1 MPEGPEIRKAADR
14 VAQAI
19 VGKRAI
25 RVEFTQARLSSWNSI
40 LSGNTVHSI
49 ETHGK
54 AMLTRF
60 DNGLNI
66 YSHNQLYGR
75 WLCVPAGE
83 MPDSNRQLRL
93 AIHSADQWA
102 LLYSASD
109 IEVLRDSELK
119 QHPFLKKI
127 GPDVLSAGLTAETV
141 AQRLLEKR
149 FRNRQLGSFLTDQ
162 SFVAGL
168 GNYLRCD
175 ILFYEKLH
183 PKTKPSQ
190 LEPQQIKNL
199 AQTILRMP
207 RQSYATAG
215 ITNDLEKTRQL
226 LEQGIDLEDAR
237 FLVFHRQGQ
246 PCYRCG
252 SKIRKQNISGQ
263 CYLCPKCQNPVG
275 DCTSSLL
282 PGVR

>member
-19 VGKRAI
+19 AGKRAI
-25 RVEFTQARLSSWNSI
+25 RVEFTQTKLKSWDKKLSNH
-40 LSGNTVHSI
+40 VVRCI

-83 MPDSNRQLRL
+83 LPETTRQLRL
-93 AIHSADQWA
+93 AIKTTHQWA

-109 IEVLRDSELK
+109 IEVLHDSDIS
-119 QHPFLKKI
+119 QHPFLKKL
-127 GPDVLSAGLTAETV
+127 GPDVLSPNLTVEQVT
-141 AQRLLEKR
+141 QRLLDKR
-149 FRNRQLGSFLTDQ
+149 FHNRQLGSFLTDQ

-190 LEPQQIKNL
+190 LTPQKIKSL
-199 AQTILRMP
+199 AKTILRMP
-207 RQSYATAG
+207 QQSYATAG
-215 ITNDLEKTRQL
+215 ITNDLQTTKKL
-226 LEQGIDLEDAR
+226 VKQGVDLEDAR
-237 FLVFHRQGQ
+237 FLIFHRDGQ
-246 PCYRCG
+246 LCYRCG
-252 SKIRKQNISGQ
+252 GKIQKQDISGP
-263 CYLCPKCQNPVG
+263 CYLCPECQRN
-275 DCTSSLL
+275 
-282 PGVR
+282 